1 MTELDPDARQQK
13 LVNEIRRAFDSTG
26 ATEESLIQQ
35 RYLVVL
41 YAVSRIIADSTTL
54 EDMAEATVRILGEG
68 LRWDITSFW
77 FHENQHVLRH
87 LTGWH
92 DPDHQELTAF
102 VASNASRE
110 LRPNEEL
117 PGRVWHTGD
126 PVWIEELN
134 REAKLAR
141 LSEALRL
148 GLRSA
153 LAFPIQS
160 GRRTLGVIEFY
171 SRGLKSKDTDLL
183 ESLRAIGSQI
193 GQFIERTHAEEDM
206 VASER
211 RRAAVADAALD
222 AIITIDAKGIILEFN
237 PAAETIFGYTRDEV
251 LGHPMADMIIPP
263 SLRAAHKRG
272 LAHYQATGVSRVMN
286 QRLEMTAMRKDG
298 SEFPVELT
306 ITRIGSH
313 GRPLFTGFVRD
324 VTERVRAN
332 QDRDR
337 YVEELRQ
344 ANAAKDRFL
353 ALLSHE
359 LRTPLTSIVGWAH
372 LLNKGNVRPE
382 NLAMAYS
389 VIQRNAR
396 LQSRLIDA
404 LLDFS
409 AIQNGTLPVE
419 TQPVDLK
426 TSIRNAVDSV
436 SVVAATKRIGITVN
450 VPERE
455 CLVSGDDIRLQQIL
469 WNVLDNAIKFTPENG
484 SVVVDVEMVDDD
496 AVVVIED
503 NGEGIAPEVLPFIFQ
518 PFRQENSSMTR
529 RQGGLG
535 LGLALVHQFVELH
548 GGTISAES
556 PGKNRGTTIRIRLPL
571 LKK

>member
-1 MTELDPDARQQK
+1 MTELDPGGRQQE

-251 LGHPMADMIIPP
+251 LGHTMADMIIPP

>member
-1 MTELDPDARQQK
+1 MTELDPGGRQQE

-251 LGHPMADMIIPP
+251 LGHTMADMIIPP

-324 VTERVRAN
+324 ITERVRAN

-503 NGEGIAPEVLPFIFQ
+503 NGEGIAPDSLSHIFE
-518 PFRQENSSMTR
+518 PFRQEHSSITR
-529 RQGGLG
+529 RHGGLG
-535 LGLALVHQFVELH
+535 LGLALVRQFVELH